1 MYYNTAVT
9 NMFRPSC
16 GHLQGGENE
25 NSNIIKMCLNYST
38 ALKIMDS
45 WPLKRWFV
53 IRTGGR
59 WHSSHS

>member
-45 WPLKRWFV
+45 
-53 IRTGGR
+53 
-59 WHSSHS
+59 